1 MDEWLILELRHGM
14 YRINLDSLI
23 VPETKKFLK
32 TKWGGYAKK
41 TEKPAERIPSDQNWN
56 NLNDKINSI
65 VLIYTPKYKMK
76 STLI

>member
-14 YRINLDSLI
+14 YKTNLDSLM
-23 VPETKKFLK
+23 VPETKKFLE

-65 VLIYTPKYKMK
+65 VLIYTPKYKVK